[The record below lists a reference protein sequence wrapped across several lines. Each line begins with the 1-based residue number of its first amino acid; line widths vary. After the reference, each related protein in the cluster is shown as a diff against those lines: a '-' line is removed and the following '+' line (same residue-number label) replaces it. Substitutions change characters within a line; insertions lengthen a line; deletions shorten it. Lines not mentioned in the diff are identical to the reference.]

1 MASDGTN
8 VVENSRVATGAIN
21 SPSTLWH
28 YRDLVRNLVAKEIK
42 VRYMGAA
49 LGFVWSL
56 VNPIVITLMYLVI
69 FTYIFPSTQPHYAL
83 FMVTGILHWTL
94 FSQVTNQSCEILVQN
109 SGLLKKIYFPR
120 LLVPLSSV
128 LVNLSLWLA
137 ALAVY
142 FVFFHILGG
151 HFTWVL
157 LVYPFYLLLFFLFVW
172 GVSMILST
180 LYVDFRDIKHLVEV
194 SLQVLFWATPII
206 YELSRVP
213 ERLQY
218 IMLLSPLAE
227 FTVVFQTI
235 FYRNRIPSPTITV
248 AFIMWTAISVGLGLW
263 LFNRRVP
270 ELVERL

>member
-1 MASDGTN
+1 MTS
-8 VVENSRVATGAIN
+8 VVEDAGAATGVVGSILM
-21 SPSTLWH
+21 LWR
-28 YRDLVRNLVAKEIK
+28 YRDLVRNLVAKDVK

-56 VNPIVITLMYLVI
+56 VNPIVVTLMYLVI
-69 FTYIFPSTQPHYAL
+69 FTYIFPSAQPHYAL
-83 FMVTGILHWTL
+83 FLVTGIVHWTL
-94 FSQVTNQSCEILVQN
+94 FSQVTSQSCEILVSN

-128 LVNLSLWLA
+128 TVNLSLWLA

-142 FVFFHILGG
+142 LIFFPVLGG
-151 HFTWVL
+151 KFSWVL
-157 LVYPFYLLLFFLFVW
+157 LVYPAYLFLFFLFVW

-194 SLQVLFWATPII
+194 ALQVLFWCTPIV
-206 YELSRVP
+206 YELGRVP
-213 ERLQY
+213 VRFREIL
-218 IMLLSPLAE
+218 LLSPLAE
-227 FTVVFQTI
+227 FAVVFQTI
-235 FYRNRIPSPTITV
+235 FYHGHIPSLKITV
-248 AFIMWTAISVGLGLW
+248 AFIIWTAISVGLGLR